1 MSATKAGGIKAR
13 EANYLRHGKDFYKR
27 IGALGGAKKVKKG
40 FALNPEL
47 ARKCGRIGGLL
58 SRRTGVR
65 NGEGKRWIAYE
76 TSE

>member
-1 MSATKAGGIKAR
+1 MSGTKAGGIKAR

-27 IGALGGAKKVKKG
+27 VGALGGVKKVKKG

-47 ARKCGRIGGLL
+47 ARKAGKIGGLL

-65 NGEGKRWIAYE
+65 NGEGKRRVAYE
-76 TSE
+76 TTK